1 MPQYSINLRKAG
13 RIDNFSSKFDLL
25 IRQRQAAGSAAIK
38 PGYTVFAAIVSVA
51 LSALIPGFPV
61 MAAEV
66 APTVNQAEV
75 VWSFDAAE
83 PGDNLPPAGSSLFD
97 RLFITDRDGSK
108 AYDVPF
114 PFEQLR
120 ERLGVHTQGDNNGET
135 GFKETLIPFS
145 RALPR
150 LAAAPEFYK
159 YPRLVLAVDGD
170 LLSSKRQ
177 HGPLLKD
184 RLYIGYQE
192 KAASLEVIS
201 YNAVAGRFEFQIV
214 RDYAAGRTPRVIYA
228 ERRLCISCHQNGGPI
243 FSEPLWSET
252 NANPEIGRRILQQAT
267 NFHGV
272 PAYSGQRTIDQPRA
286 IGAAIER
293 ANLFSAYQQIWRKGC
308 AGGLAEFRAI
318 ACRSA
323 MLTAVLQYKL
333 SGSRHFDSTSNGY
346 WKDFVEPLRQ
356 TWRKYWPNG
365 LAIPDPRVP
374 DRDPLVTGAEVSAE
388 FDPLRLRPAL
398 ALWSMDESG
407 ILETVIEGLSQFI
420 SNGDARQL
428 DAMLFAGALHAGVMR
443 TRREFPCA
451 LSSRRYEGLP
461 QRIVFRCDQ
470 QGSDPILANG
480 YFFIGKDGG
489 IVGETR
495 GFKFGERADFE
506 EFSLVANTASIDQ
519 SRSSV
524 LLTPLV
530 KRTGLHPR
538 LPDGTAIESIA
549 LSWGTIIE
557 EDFGPS
563 DEFPD
568 YRDNGRM
575 VVTLVHD
582 FAPVHAAIADLGR
595 DAQTTEQ
602 DLFSDQPF
610 RRVAVIGSLLQRLG
624 VSDAKW
630 CCAVEQSSGTAEVE
644 EQVLHLTREAGEP
657 DPAAVVRQ
665 AFGAYCV
672 ACHGTSEP
680 YPPNFLRGETGPV
693 GNAIAQCGERIA
705 YRLAMWDRVKDER
718 NKSPMPPPSFLQ
730 SVGLNAQQWRSSE
743 SYAELRSHISGLLAI
758 TGSST
763 KQVEFIGGQAY
774 EALRPCLANVD

>member
-1 MPQYSINLRKAG
+1 MSQYPINLRKAG
-13 RIDNFSSKFDLL
+13 RIDYFPSKFDWSGKP
-25 IRQRQAAGSAAIK
+25 RQFAVATAI
-38 PGYTVFAAIVSVA
+38 
-51 LSALIPGFPV
+51 LALISGFSAMAIDTTQIDNQVEEVWTFDVASPG
-61 MAAEV
+61 
-66 APTVNQAEV
+66 N
-75 VWSFDAAE
+75 
-83 PGDNLPPAGSSLFD
+83 NLPPSGSSLFD
-97 RLFITDRDGSK
+97 YLFVTNRGGSRT
-108 AYDVPF
+108 YDVPY
-114 PFEQLR
+114 PFEALR
-120 ERLGVHTQGDNNGET
+120 RRIHVHTKGDKDSEV
-135 GFKETLIPFS
+135 GFKETLIPLS

-150 LAAAPEFYK
+150 MAAAPEFFR
-159 YPRLVLAVDGD
+159 YPRIVLAVDSD
-170 LLSSKRQ
+170 FLSPTRLP
-177 HGPLLKD
+177 GPLLKD
-184 RLYIGYQE
+184 RLFIGYQE
-192 KAASLEVIS
+192 KAESLEVIS
-201 YNAVAGRFEFQIV
+201 YNDAAGRFEFQIV
-214 RDYAAGRTPRVIYA
+214 RDYAAGKKPRVIYA
-228 ERRLCISCHQNGGPI
+228 ERRLCVACHQNGAPI

-252 NANPEIGRRILQQAT
+252 NANPEIGRRIQQKVQ
-267 NFHGV
+267 NFHGI
-272 PAYSGQRTIDQPRA
+272 PSYSGHQTIDQPRA
-286 IGAAIER
+286 IGAAVER

-308 AGGLAEFRAI
+308 AGGLAESRAI

-333 SGSRHFDSTSNGY
+333 SGSRHFDSTSKGY

-365 LAIPDPRVP
+365 LAIPDSRVP
-374 DRDPLVTGAEVSAE
+374 DRDPLVTGAEVSAV

-407 ILETVIEGLSQFI
+407 ILETVIEGLSEFI

-428 DAMLFAGALHAGVMR
+428 DAMLFAGALHTGVMR

-470 QGSDPILANG
+470 QGSDPILVNG
-480 YFFIGKDGG
+480 YFFIGKDGD

-495 GFKFGERADFE
+495 GFKLGERADFE
-506 EFSLVANTASIDQ
+506 EFSLVANTVSIDQ
-519 SRSSV
+519 GRSSV
-524 LLTPLV
+524 LLAPLV

-538 LPDGTAIESIA
+538 LPDGAAIESIA
-549 LSWGTIIE
+549 LSWGAIIE

-568 YRDNGRM
+568 FRDNGRM

-595 DAQTTEQ
+595 DAQATEQ

-610 RRVAVIGSLLQRLG
+610 RRAAVIGSLLQRLG
-624 VSDAKW
+624 VSDAKL
-630 CCAVEQSSGTAEVE
+630 CCAAEQSSGTAEIE

-680 YPPNFLRGETGPV
+680 YPANFLRGESGPV
-693 GNAIAQCGERIA
+693 GNAITQCGERIA

-730 SVGLNAQQWRSSE
+730 SVGLNAQQWHSSE

-763 KQVEFIGGQAY
+763 KHVEFIGGQAY